1 MSFELSLDTSTNHSG
16 IALSEQG
23 VPFAEYS
30 WVSRFNHTVELL
42 PAIDMLITHHRR
54 NRQDIGA
61 VFVAL
66 GPGGFSSLRVG
77 LSTAKGLALALD
89 IPIVGIGTM
98 LVEATPY
105 AWQSLPIRP
114 VMDGGRGEFATAL
127 FKADAGQLKQLETE
141 RVVPFEELAQ
151 SFTESTLVCGEHAP
165 AVIERL
171 REKVGDKAVFPGA
184 GVRSPGHLA
193 TLAWRK
199 LSSGYRD
206 DINTL
211 EPIYMRAPSI
221 TAKKTK
227 TSA

>member
-23 VPFAEYS
+23 VAFAEYS

-42 PAIDMLITHHRR
+42 PAADMLITHHRR
-54 NRQDIGA
+54 NRSDISA

-77 LSTAKGLALALD
+77 LSTAKGIALALD

-98 LVEATPY
+98 LIEGTPF

-114 VMDGGRGEFATAL
+114 VMDGGRGEFATSL
-127 FKADAGQLKQLETE
+127 FKAEAGQLKQAEVE
-141 RVVPFEELAQ
+141 RVITFDALADAF
-151 SFTESTLVCGEHAP
+151 SEPTLLCGEHAP

-171 REKVGDKAVFPGA
+171 REKTANAVFTGTA
-184 GVRSPGHLA
+184 ARSPGHLA
-193 TLAWRK
+193 QLAWRK
-199 LSSGYRD
+199 LSSGQRD
-206 DINTL
+206 DINTI

-227 TSA
+227 TTAL